1 MAVHI
6 AFLRFRS
13 VGRPTLDCAWLSVAL
28 ILCQYVLY
36 IYLRLFSMSIGFR
49 YCHRYSTRT
58 RTYVQY
64 HPPKSSAS
72 TVTSPVD
79 TSCKSCILKVPT
91 PPPIRDPRQ
100 HPWHSLLVGRTPRT
114 LSAFVYC
121 HESRLDREGDGRAD
135 LICRLEGRSRHAGL

>member
-114 LSAFVYC
+114 LSASTPSTPAQSTKTPSCTVMSPAWI
-121 HESRLDREGDGRAD
+121 ERAT
-135 LICRLEGRSRHAGL
+135 AAPT